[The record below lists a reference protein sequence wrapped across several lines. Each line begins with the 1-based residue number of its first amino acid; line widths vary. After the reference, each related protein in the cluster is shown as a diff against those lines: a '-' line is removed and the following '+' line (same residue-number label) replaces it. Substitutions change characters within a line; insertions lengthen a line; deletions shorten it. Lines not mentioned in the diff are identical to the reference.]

1 MGSQRAG
8 QDWATNTLAVN
19 NNPIKLHKKNKCM
32 DCKEHAKQLTNN
44 SFFVNYLNY
53 LNNYLNNHLNYF
65 NNYSFLCS

>member
-1 MGSQRAG
+1 
-8 QDWATNTLAVN
+8 
-19 NNPIKLHKKNKCM
+19 M